1 MLVIVSASQF
11 VRQSSIL
18 LSNCMI
24 FQIKVFVCD
33 DGNKSVFATLG
44 VTQCEGLERI
54 HVDEYTVLWYT
65 L

>member
-44 VTQCEGLERI
+44 VT
-54 HVDEYTVLWYT
+54 
-65 L
+65 